1 MYELKYVKKRKTRM
15 WVAISGGVAT
25 VVVSTFSIVSF
36 LGRYVGTFTVS
47 LDTGK
52 VELALS
58 DSSSFKTKES
68 FLRIDSLPAFHE
80 YTYSSLPDESIL
92 DSEET
97 NYLAGAVYKS
107 DGVTVDSMNYFK
119 YTYFVKNVGKVPAT
133 YTVKIKMT
141 DNKAGEEGRTLDDTL
156 RTMLLETSFE
166 TGAHEKEIYAKRAA
180 VHHIDEDGQANFQ
193 EPISISPEA
202 ATEGEPFPGYAKMFE
217 SDSVI
222 TTWQPKSSIVPG
234 ETRRYTIVN
243 WLEGYDPQSNNY
255 SAPPK
260 GARLKIGVEIN
271 AYES

>member
-1 MYELKYVKKRKTRM
+1 MYELKYVKKRKTKM

-25 VVVSTFSIVSF
+25 VVVSTLSIVAF

-58 DSSSFKTKES
+58 DSSAFSKKES

-80 YTYSSLPDESIL
+80 YTYSSLPDDDRL

-97 NYLAGAVYKS
+97 NYLTGAVYKS
-107 DGVTVDSMNYFK
+107 DGITVDSMNYFK
-119 YTYFVKNVGKVPAT
+119 YTFFIRNVGKVPAT
-133 YTVKIKMT
+133 YSVKIKLT

-156 RTMLLETSFE
+156 RTMLYETNLETGTRTRS
-166 TGAHEKEIYAKRAA
+166 IYAKRAA
-180 VHHIDEDGQANFQ
+180 VHHIDENGVANFQ
-193 EPISISPEA
+193 EPISISEEA
-202 ATEGEPFPGYAKMFE
+202 ANEGEPFPGYAEMFE
-217 SDSVI
+217 SANVI
-222 TTWQPKSSIVPG
+222 TTWQPTSGLAVG

-260 GARLKIGVEIN
+260 GARIKLGVEIN